1 MLYIIKSDRLDF
13 PKAEGSI
20 ITDEELLTMGVN
32 IEALIEGGHI
42 TEDATNTKKK
52 APETSSAVDPAPA
65 VQSEA
70 TTEGE
75 TA

>member
-1 MLYIIKSDRLDF
+1 MAYIITSDRLDF

-20 ITDEELLTMGVN
+20 ITDEELLAVGVN

-42 TEDATNTKKK
+42 TEDGTNTKKK
-52 APETSSAVDPAPA
+52 APEAPSAVDPVLA

-75 TA
+75 TP